1 MQPIKKRKSSASGS
15 RQSSACWEHFIR
27 LPDDLVDA
35 PTAAYKHCHKKYLCD
50 PRTHDTTNLNHH
62 ILKCPKKPLVV
73 STNPTQTI
81 LTYPTEDGKLVQVSS
96 RFDKK
101 AYRSALLVFVV
112 LDKQP
117 FSAVEGEG
125 FKFYSKVMQPQFTIP
140 SRRTVARDCFQLYLD
155 EKQKLKAF
163 FKSDCN
169 RVALTTDC
177 WTSIQNLNYLTL
189 TAHFVDN
196 EWKYQKRIISFTV
209 IPNYK
214 GETVGRKIEEVLRD
228 WGIRNVSTI
237 TVDSATSNDV
247 VVTYLKRKIT
257 NMNGLV
263 GDGECFHMRCSAHIL
278 NLVVNEGLK
287 DKHLSVTSVRDVVRF
302 VKSSPHRETK
312 FKECIKFAGI
322 TCKKLVCLDVS
333 TCWNMT
339 YLMLEVAE
347 KFQLAFEK
355 LEDEESS
362 YREFFGK
369 GNPPSNDDW
378 DISRAFRVFL
388 KLFYKATKTFSTS

>member
-15 RQSSACWEHFIR
+15 RQTSACWEHFIR

-35 PTAAYKHCHKKYLCD
+35 PTAACKHCHKKYLCD

-62 ILKCPKKPLVV
+62 ILKCSKNPLVV
-73 STNPTQTI
+73 STDSTQTI
-81 LTYPTEDGKLVQVSS
+81 LTYPSVDGKLVQVSS

-101 AYRSALLVFVV
+101 ACRSALSVFVV
-112 LDKQP
+112 LDEQP

-209 IPNYK
+209 IPNHK

-237 TVDSATSNDV
+237 TIDNATSNDV
-247 VVTYLKRKIT
+247 DVTYLKRKIA
-257 NMNGLV
+257 NMNGLM

-278 NLVVNEGLK
+278 NLVINEGLK
-287 DKHLSVTSVRDVVRF
+287 DKHLSVTSVRDAVRF
-302 VKSSPHRETK
+302 VKSSPHRAAK
-312 FKECIKFAGI
+312 FKECIEFAGI
-322 TCKKLVCLDVS
+322 TCKKLVF
-333 TCWNMT
+333 
-339 YLMLEVAE
+339 LM
-347 KFQLAFEK
+347 FQLVGT
-355 LEDEESS
+355 
-362 YREFFGK
+362 RH
-369 GNPPSNDDW
+369 
-378 DISRAFRVFL
+378 I
-388 KLFYKATKTFSTS
+388 